1 MAEIKRLNYFNFQF
15 LVDRDFED
23 EQAYHLQMRRRHNR
37 QMHTPGVADGFTV
50 TKAAANQV
58 RISPGTAIDRDGREI
73 VLDDARVHTLVTG
86 GNNVDVFLAISYQDV
101 SDPADRYT
109 QGGIDDFTRVTERP
123 KIEDTSSAP
132 PADSPALLLARIR
145 LNATGVIESD
155 AAINTTVRVVAF
167 ARLAPKSVTTAQL
180 ADGTVTLA
188 KLAAEAQPTAAIV
201 DALGGVNRIVT
212 QINAGNGIIARS
224 RVEPEVISS
233 VVSFQSLPLNV
244 EVSSN
249 DIDPGFGPGVVGVQL
264 GLDDFETANASVSGD
279 GSFGRTV
286 LLRSQVNRDTGTFRI
301 FAKRT
306 AAGGP
311 TQAIRVRW
319 YACRPQLVA
328 ESSATISVSVTPAT
342 TNLAGNTT
350 QVFTGVVS
358 NLPTAGV
365 VNWSITEANAGTLS
379 GTTGAT
385 VTYTSPVLSGTY
397 HVVATSAAD
406 PSKSS
411 SATITVTA
419 AIAVNPSR
427 TSANLIPNQF
437 VDISADVIN
446 TTNKGITW
454 SVPAGGGTLSTPNSP
469 ATRYT
474 APAAAGTYIVT
485 ATSVADPT
493 KTATI
498 SMNVVAVA
506 VSAAAD
512 ATTIDANSQT
522 VVRATIT
529 PPFADN
535 RANWALASGGGS
547 ISPGQGTTTTYSAPS
562 SGTTAT
568 IVATSVADS
577 SKTRTVTI
585 TVNPPP
591 VSPGPPVLPVRASG
605 PSMRRTWFPTA
616 VRPSPSRVSP
626 LVQRPRAQQSSRAPF
641 SVRPSA
647 PRPRC
652 RLSPRRRRRNE
663 RAVLSRYWRRLV
675 IQRSRRCAS
684 CCRSSWCTPGL
695 PTCRAA
701 VGARWSAVPSW
712 RRLRPMEVCSVRS
725 RSVPCGA
732 ASQLSRRRTSRTCT
746 LMIGSSRP
754 GRCMPSCVPGCLN
767 SASACAT
774 SRIRL
779 HWPARRGCPCAGGGW
794 RHAREFR
801 PCRQLL
807 QASRMRR

>member
-1 MAEIKRLNYFNFQF
+1 MADIKRPNYFNYQF
-15 LVDRDFED
+15 LVDKDFED

-37 QMHTPGVADGFTV
+37 QMHTPGVADGLTV
-50 TKAAANQV
+50 TKVAANQV

-73 VLDDARVHTLVTG
+73 VLEEARVHTLVTG
-86 GNNVDVFLAISYQDV
+86 GNNVDVFLTISYQDV

-109 QGGIDDFTRVTERP
+109 QGGIDDFTRITERP
-123 KIEDTSSAP
+123 SIEDTSSVP

-155 AAINTTVRVVAF
+155 AAISASGRLVAF
-167 ARLAPKSVTTAQL
+167 ARLAPKSVATAHL
-180 ADGTVTLA
+180 ADGAVTLA

-212 QINAGNGIIARS
+212 QINAGSGIIARS

-233 VVSFQSLPLNV
+233 VVSFQSLPLNI

-311 TQAIRVRW
+311 PQGIRVRW
-319 YACRPQLVA
+319 YASRPQLVP
-328 ESSATISVSVTPAT
+328 ESSAAISVSVTPAAVT
-342 TNLAGNTT
+342 LAGNST
-350 QVFTGVVS
+350 QVFTAVVS
-358 NLPTAGV
+358 NIPNVPDREVDWTFA
-365 VNWSITEANAGTLS
+365 EANAGTLS
-379 GTTGAT
+379 GFNLPTATTGAT

-397 HVVATSAAD
+397 HVVATNVAD
-406 PSKSS
+406 RTKSG
-411 SATITVTA
+411 SATVTVTA

-427 TSANLIPNQF
+427 ASANLIPNQF

-446 TTNKGITW
+446 TPNKGITW

-469 ATRYT
+469 STRYT

-493 KTATI
+493 KKATI
-498 SMNVVAVA
+498 SMNVVAVTI
-506 VSAAAD
+506 SAAPD
-512 ATTIDANSQT
+512 ATTIEASSQT

-529 PPFADN
+529 PAFADN
-535 RANWALASGGGS
+535 RANWALTSGGGS
-547 ISPGQGTTTTYSAPS
+547 ISPAQGTTTTYSAPGV
-562 SGTTAT
+562 GTTAT

-591 VSPGPPVLPVRASG
+591 QPPGHPGPPGPSKAVPIQENLAPDRSAPVRLAG
-605 PSMRRTWFPTA
+605 CVHWCK
-616 VRPSPSRVSP
+616 VRGHS
-626 LVQRPRAQQSSRAPF
+626 QAA
-641 SVRPSA
+641 A
-647 PRPRC
+647 
-652 RLSPRRRRRNE
+652 RLSTSDQ
-663 RAVLSRYWRRLV
+663 ACTV
-675 IQRSRRCAS
+675 RCA
-684 CCRSSWCTPGL
+684 
-695 PTCRAA
+695 A
-701 VGARWSAVPSW
+701 
-712 RRLRPMEVCSVRS
+712 
-725 RSVPCGA
+725 
-732 ASQLSRRRTSRTCT
+732 
-746 LMIGSSRP
+746 
-754 GRCMPSCVPGCLN
+754 
-767 SASACAT
+767 
-774 SRIRL
+774 
-779 HWPARRGCPCAGGGW
+779 
-794 RHAREFR
+794 
-801 PCRQLL
+801 
-807 QASRMRR
+807 